1 MIPTIID
8 SHGNPGIFGAML
20 DVELAM
26 VDVSELKVDEVEL
39 MKLDVVTVDTIKDV
53 KVVVAVNM
61 LPSWTN
67 LSIVDSSWDGTSD
80 GSGGAPTIQ
89 PLLGDNMKTESR
101 VGGITWSPSKD
112 GASVTCAQTVP
123 SQ

>member
-8 SHGNPGIFGAML
+8 SHGNPGILGAML

-53 KVVVAVNM
+53 KVAVAVNM
-61 LPSWTN
+61 PPNGTN
-67 LSIVDSSWDGTSD
+67 LSIVDSS
-80 GSGGAPTIQ
+80 
-89 PLLGDNMKTESR
+89 
-101 VGGITWSPSKD
+101 
-112 GASVTCAQTVP
+112 
-123 SQ
+123 

>member
-8 SHGNPGIFGAML
+8 SHGNPGILVAML

-53 KVVVAVNM
+53 KVAVAVNM
-61 LPSWTN
+61 PPNGTN
-67 LSIVDSSWDGTSD
+67 LSIVDSS
-80 GSGGAPTIQ
+80 
-89 PLLGDNMKTESR
+89 
-101 VGGITWSPSKD
+101 
-112 GASVTCAQTVP
+112 
-123 SQ
+123 